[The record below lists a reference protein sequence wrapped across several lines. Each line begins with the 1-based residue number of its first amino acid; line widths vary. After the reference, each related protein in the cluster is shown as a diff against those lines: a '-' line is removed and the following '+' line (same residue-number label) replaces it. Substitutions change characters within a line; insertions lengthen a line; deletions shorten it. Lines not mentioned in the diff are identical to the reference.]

1 MKDKKTRTIQ
11 ILFMIGIASILL
23 VLFLKNRQQLPV
35 MTEEDKRAEQIILSY
50 IEVNDM
56 SIKLGTEK
64 YATLMKSIL
73 LGEHPELT
81 GENSAF
87 VTSDIERN
95 LILNYAAANMG
106 NKGDFQNQMSMKWR
120 QCLVNP
126 QNDCQ

>member
-64 YATLMKSIL
+64 
-73 LGEHPELT
+73 
-81 GENSAF
+81 
-87 VTSDIERN
+87 
-95 LILNYAAANMG
+95 
-106 NKGDFQNQMSMKWR
+106 
-120 QCLVNP
+120 
-126 QNDCQ
+126 

>member
-106 NKGDFQNQMSMKWR
+106 NKGDYSEPD
-120 QCLVNP
+120 VNEVAP
-126 QNDCQ
+126 MPSLPTK